1 MIAHWRANLILISLT
16 LALCSVFYPLTVLLV
31 AKGLFPA
38 KASGSLV
45 LGPDGEIVGSR
56 LIAQEHKGDE
66 WFQSRPS
73 SASYKASASGGSN
86 WSANNPKL
94 RDRAAQQLGPVV
106 RYRPALQPN
115 TVQQDIEA
123 WFAVRPDRCAQWAK
137 AYPALASAWVTD
149 SANEKAVQAWTATNP
164 GDFFETFVAMHP
176 GSYPVVEKDIIQPA
190 TSGSA
195 IQSAFFE
202 MWLQDNPTKANDIE
216 PVPADAVT
224 ASGSGLDPHITVRN
238 ANSQMDRVVSAWAAK
253 TKTGPNQVRGIV
265 EAVLRESAFA
275 PLAGLAGGEPLVNTL
290 EVNLAL
296 AQRFGVR

>member
-1 MIAHWRANLILISLT
+1 MIAHWRANLILIALT
-16 LALCSVFYPLTVLLV
+16 LALCSVVYPLTVLLV
-31 AKGLFPA
+31 AKGLFSA
-38 KASGSLV
+38 KASGSLI
-45 LGPDGEIVGSR
+45 LGPDGKIVGSR

-94 RDRAAQQLGPVV
+94 RDRAARQLGPVV
-106 RYRPALQPN
+106 RYRPAIQPH

-123 WFAVRPDRCAQWAK
+123 WFMARPDRCAQWAK

-149 SANEKAVQAWTATNP
+149 SANEKAVKAWTAATP
-164 GDFFETFVAMHP
+164 GDFFETFAAKYP
-176 GSYPVVEKDIIQPA
+176 GSYPVVEKDAVGPA
-190 TSGSA
+190 TSGPA

-202 MWLQDNPTKANDIE
+202 MWLQDNPAKANDIE

-224 ASGSGLDPHITVRN
+224 ASGSGLDPHMTVRN
-238 ANSQMDRVVSAWAAK
+238 ANSQIDRVVSAWAAK
-253 TKTGPNQVRGIV
+253 TKTGPNQVRGVV
-265 EAVLRESAFA
+265 EGVLRDAAFS
-275 PLAGLAGGEPLVNTL
+275 PLLGLAGGEPLVNTL

-296 AQRFGVR
+296 ARRLGGE